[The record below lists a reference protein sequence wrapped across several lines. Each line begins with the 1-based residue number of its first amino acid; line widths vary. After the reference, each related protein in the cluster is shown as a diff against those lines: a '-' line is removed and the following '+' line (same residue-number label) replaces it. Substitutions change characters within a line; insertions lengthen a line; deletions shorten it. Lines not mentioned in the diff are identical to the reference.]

1 MSNRILQ
8 LDVAHP
14 PRHPDAVESEL
25 LRTLRE
31 LQNLPSPAVVKIVH
45 GYGSTARG
53 GSTRETVRNWLFRQ
67 RRRLR
72 AVIEGERYSLLDPE
86 TVQLRDAT
94 GAVPDPDLGAG
105 NRGVTI
111 VWVK

>member
-1 MSNRILQ
+1 MSNRIRL

-31 LQNLPSPAVVKIVH
+31 LQNLPAPAVVKIVH
-45 GYGSTARG
+45 GYGSKGRG
-53 GSTRETVRNWLFRQ
+53 GSTREIVRNWLFRQ
-67 RRRLR
+67 RRHVR

-86 TVQLRDAT
+86 TALMRTET
-94 GAVPDPDLGAG
+94 GAVPDRDLGAA